1 MCVCGIQVVMNS
13 CIHLGSSKV
22 RRMKLS
28 LDAGCLTFSTA
39 LEYRDPHVIAG
50 VLKSYLRELPEPLM
64 TYSLYDEWMA
74 AARVSSSNDSR
85 LQALWSVVQKLPE
98 ANRDNLRYLVKFL
111 ACLCRNQD
119 VNKMSPQNV
128 AIVIAPNLIWSPTT
142 NQDASNIGMNMS
154 TANFCSVIVDSLV
167 SFADW
172 FFPGE
177 IDFYVTLSREVA
189 AELLNGIPNIQ
200 SGHTRNSSADAQLVD
215 TSSTGDMRRTQSN
228 SSLSDINNR

>member
-1 MCVCGIQVVMNS
+1 MHMTYVYVCV
-13 CIHLGSSKV
+13 GSSKV

-28 LDAGCLTFSTA
+28 LDAGCLTFPTA

-50 VLKSYLRELPEPLM
+50 VFKSYLRELPEPLM
-64 TYSLYDEWMA
+64 TFSLYDEWMA

-128 AIVIAPNLIWSPTT
+128 AIVIAPNLIWSPTSS
-142 NQDASNIGMNMS
+142 QDASNIGMNMS

-189 AELLNGIPNIQ
+189 AELLNGVPNPQ
-200 SGHTRNSSADAQLVD
+200 SGHTRNSSADAQLID
-215 TSSTGDMRRTQSN
+215 TSSGGDMRRTQSN
-228 SSLSDINNR
+228 SSLSDLNNR

>member
-1 MCVCGIQVVMNS
+1 MVA
-13 CIHLGSSKV
+13 LPGSSKV

-28 LDAGCLTFSTA
+28 LDAGCLTFPAA

-64 TYSLYDEWMA
+64 TFSLYDEWMT
-74 AARVSSSNDSR
+74 AARVSTSNDAR

-111 ACLCRNQD
+111 SALCRNQD
-119 VNKMSPQNV
+119 LNKMSPQNI
-128 AIVIAPNLIWSPTT
+128 AIVIAPNLIWSPTN
-142 NQDASNIGMNMS
+142 NQDACNIGMNMS
-154 TANFCSVIVDSLV
+154 TANFCSIIVDSLV

-177 IDFYVTLSREVA
+177 VDFYVTLSREVIV
-189 AELLNGIPNIQ
+189 NGGPNNVHQ
-200 SGHTRNSSADAQLVD
+200 GHTRNSSADAQLVD
-215 TSSTGDMRRTQSN
+215 TSAGGDMHRTQSN

>member
-1 MCVCGIQVVMNS
+1 
-13 CIHLGSSKV
+13 
-22 RRMKLS
+22 MKLS
-28 LDAGCLTFSTA
+28 LDAGCLTFPAA

-74 AARVSSSNDSR
+74 AARVSTSNDTR

-111 ACLCRNQD
+111 SALCRNQD
-119 VNKMSPQNV
+119 INKMSPQNI
-128 AIVIAPNLIWSPTT
+128 AIVIAPNLIWSPTN
-142 NQDASNIGMNMS
+142 NQDACNIGMNMS

-177 IDFYVTLSREVA
+177 VDFYVTLSRETA
-189 AELLNGIPNIQ
+189 SEFIMNGVPNNAHQ
-200 SGHTRNSSADAQLVD
+200 GHTRNSSADAQLVD
-215 TSSTGDMRRTQSN
+215 TSAGGDMHRTQSN